1 MDREAFEQLVSE
13 WLDQPERDDLRR
25 RIAAAEAK
33 SPGLERL
40 KDEWVRLDQLVR
52 RVSSGVCHVDWHRFR
67 QGIDQGLAP
76 DSPGFDEKLR
86 ELTGTEQRVD
96 WPRLRERISRAVD
109 RADRQPRVIR
119 FPLRRVAVKL
129 ALFSAAA
136 AVVALMVTLSLRS
149 SKTSVGVAQVRVS
162 APTEAWRPD
171 SEAHGYARVTV
182 SPPENLEEAEDEGQP
197 LRSGAAQPQ
206 LVEVFL
212 MVEPAHLAARMNGSL
227 TPFGFN

>member
-33 SPGLERL
+33 SPELERL
-40 KDEWVRLDQLVR
+40 KDEWLRLDQLVR
-52 RVSSGVCHVDWHRFR
+52 GASFGVDHVDWRRFR

-76 DSPGFDEKLR
+76 GSSGFDETLR

-96 WPRLRERISRAVD
+96 WLRLRERISRAVD
-109 RADRQPRVIR
+109 RAGQYPRVIR
-119 FPLRRVAVKL
+119 FPLRRVAVRL
-129 ALFSAAA
+129 ALISAAAA
-136 AVVALMVTLSLRS
+136 AVVLMVTLSLRS
-149 SKTSVGVAQVRVS
+149 SKTGVGVAQVRVS

-182 SPPENLEEAEDEGQP
+182 SPPENLEEANDEGQS
-197 LRSGAAQPQ
+197 LRSGTAQPQ
-206 LVEVFL
+206 LAEVFL
-212 MVEPAHLAARMNGSL
+212 MVEPAHLAARMRGSL